1 MRIVW
6 FGLGLVLMVA
16 CSGFQKKPRSSE
28 VCLTFS
34 IHQERSVYEQTDYG
48 EAPQFAIWL
57 ENKETGVIRTVFV
70 TRRTATGDFEGKAE
84 CPVSL
89 PAWIAAFRKETGR
102 TDFPTPREPAETAV
116 TGATPQVREINV
128 KVKIPRGSNWYYFVE
143 MNVSGDYNIRF
154 PSICTD
160 GMIDSQG
167 NGQPSI
173 IFKGEIPGKPGEC
186 SIPLLIGRTEQFYFL
201 PEILSDL
208 EGIETAKEVFSMIK
222 VTCNE
227 GVP

>member
-1 MRIVW
+1 MRIMS
-6 FGLGLVLMVA
+6 LGMILVLMVA
-16 CSGFQKKPRSSE
+16 CSGSQKKPRGSE

-57 ENKETGVIRTVFV
+57 ENRETGAIRTVFI

-102 TDFPTPREPAETAV
+102 TDFPTPRKPAETAV
-116 TGATPQVREINV
+116 TGATPRVREINV
-128 KVKIPRGSNWYYFVE
+128 KVDIPRGSNWYYYVE
-143 MNVSGDYNIRF
+143 MNVSGDYNIHF
-154 PSICTD
+154 PSTSAE

-173 IFKGEIPGKPGEC
+173 IFKGEIPGNPGER
-186 SIPLLIGRTEQFYFL
+186 STPVLIGRTEQFYFL
-201 PEILSDL
+201 PEILPDL
-208 EGIETAKEVFSMIK
+208 DGVETAKEVFSMIK

-227 GVP
+227 GIP